1 MRPPLRGGRGG
12 GGGFRGGGG
21 GRGGGFGG
29 RGGGGFGGRGG
40 GGYRDEGPPEEVV
53 GKPKSPHCCN
63 PFAPYVSVYGR
74 ESVLILYT
82 WMIMH
87 IACPFSWFPAFV
99 AMSLCQLVILV
110 MFVARI
116 GDYLRVALSG
126 FNPPALH
133 YRKHMRIKSYCLWLR
148 EIKLL
153 EFNSNAAGCCV
164 LFINLGHTGDC
175 ARAFSVDL
183 VLSICGYILYV
194 SF

>member
-40 GGYRDEGPPEEVV
+40 GGFRDEGPPEEVV

-63 PFAPYVSVYGR
+63 PSASYVKVNGR

-82 WMIMH
+82 WMIVH
-87 IACPFSWFPAFV
+87 IACPSSRFPAFV
-99 AMSLCQLVILV
+99 AMSLCEFVILV

-116 GDYLRVALSG
+116 GDCLSVAPSG
-126 FNPPALH
+126 CNPPALH
-133 YRKHMRIKSYCLWLR
+133 YPEAHAYKELMSKVLRDKVIGIQFYCCRLLCSVYKSWAY
-148 EIKLL
+148 
-153 EFNSNAAGCCV
+153 G
-164 LFINLGHTGDC
+164 
-175 ARAFSVDL
+175 
-183 VLSICGYILYV
+183 
-194 SF
+194 